1 MADVVGSGRKPR
13 MLWGSESLG
22 RFRAW
27 LADQPFF
34 EPDALTQILRSLILP
49 LTIFFII
56 CVAIAA
62 LLNSYVSYTT
72 TTTQWQRM
80 VGRLADMVQARYT
93 LDMMVAAETSDAVLA
108 VNARSAQTVL
118 ESIFPADGLVPGRVV
133 LVSGADDRIQAT
145 LPEGHAFTGLALT
158 DALGEAQPLTTFG
171 RRAGVMAMTLPN
183 GEEVL
188 ATVRHLDPP
197 MGAIAIIDPVIVVH
211 QRWQERSV
219 LVTTALLTAI
229 LVLLLLGGAFHW
241 QAYQLR
247 STDQRF
253 LAARRRFDTALQRG
267 RCGLWDWDVA
277 RGRIYWSASM
287 SALLG
292 HEAGDQVMSFGQL
305 ADRIH
310 PEDKA
315 ILAITDQLLAGD
327 VTSIDHTFRIRNAE
341 GRWMWLRARAEVSN
355 TASTDHGLSLVG
367 IAVDITEQ
375 KRLAAASEQADLRL
389 RDAIEAI
396 SESFVLWD
404 ADNRLVMCNHKFQEL
419 HRLDTDLIDAGTPYR
434 VIADA
439 SAQSIRAVPHTM
451 QTLAAGGRNF
461 EAELNDGR
469 WLSINERR
477 TKDGGFVSVGTDI
490 SGLKQ
495 HEAQLVASEQ
505 ALLATVADLRRSRQA
520 LEEQT
525 EKLVEL
531 ADRYA
536 AEKTRAELANHAK
549 SEFLANMSHELRTPL
564 NAIIGFSEIME
575 NGSFGP
581 LGSEKYTEYAQD
593 IMGSGRHLLD
603 LIDDILDM
611 SKIEAGCYQI
621 DFETLD
627 LSALLDECI
636 RTVAVKAETKDIT
649 LGNDIAPDLLIRGGR
664 RPMKQIVLNLL
675 SNAVKFTPEG
685 GTIRVRGRCL
695 GDSVNIV
702 IADSGIGIPANAMA
716 KIGRPFEQVENQMT
730 KSHQGSGLG
739 LAISRS
745 LAQIHG
751 GRLRVFS
758 REDRG
763 TIVCVRLHGSGCDD
777 LPEATPEEPDTARST
792 EPAEA

>member
-1 MADVVGSGRKPR
+1 MADVAGSGRNSR

-27 LADQPFF
+27 LADQPFV
-34 EPDALTQILRSLILP
+34 EPDALARNLRRLILP

-56 CVAIAA
+56 CVALAA
-62 LLNSYVSYTT
+62 VLNSYMSYTT
-72 TTTQWQRM
+72 TNSQWQRM
-80 VGRLADMVQARYT
+80 VSRLADMVQARYA
-93 LDMMVAAETSDAVLA
+93 LDMMVTAERSDAVSASTA
-108 VNARSAQTVL
+108 VNAQAVL
-118 ESIFPADGLVPGRVV
+118 EGLFPADGLVPGRVV
-133 LVSGADDRIQAT
+133 LVSDANDRIQAT
-145 LPEGHAFTGLALT
+145 LPDGHAFSGLTLT
-158 DALGEAQPLTTFG
+158 QALGDAQPLTTFG
-171 RRAGVMAMTLPN
+171 RRAGVITLTLPN
-183 GEEVL
+183 GEDVL
-188 ATVRHLDPP
+188 ATVRHLDRP
-197 MGAIAIIDPVIVVH
+197 MGAIAIVDPISIVH

-229 LVLLLLGGAFHW
+229 MVLLLLGGAFHW
-241 QAYQLR
+241 QTYQLR

-292 HEAGDQVMSFGQL
+292 HHTGDQVMSFGQL

-310 PEDKA
+310 PEDKS
-315 ILAITDQLLAGD
+315 ILSITDRLLSGD
-327 VTSIDHTFRIRNAE
+327 VRSIDHTFRIRNAE
-341 GRWMWLRARAEVSN
+341 GRWMWLRARAEVSDS
-355 TASTDHGLSLVG
+355 ASADQGLSLVG
-367 IAVDITEQ
+367 IAVDVTEQ

-404 ADNRLVMCNHKFQEL
+404 ADNRLVMCNRIFQEL
-419 HRLDTDLIDAGTPYR
+419 HRLDTELVEVGTPYR
-434 VIADA
+434 AIADA
-439 SAQSIRAVPHTM
+439 SAQSIKAVPETM
-451 QTLAAGGRNF
+451 QTLAAGGRSF
-461 EAELNDGR
+461 EAELTDGR
-469 WLSINERR
+469 WLSISERR
-477 TKDGGFVSVGTDI
+477 TKDGGFVSIGTDI

-495 HEAQLVASEQ
+495 HEARLVASER

-536 AEKTRAELANHAK
+536 AEKTRAELANQTK

-575 NGSFGP
+575 SGSFGP

-593 IMGSGRHLLD
+593 ISGSGRHLLD

-611 SKIEAGCYQI
+611 SKIEAGRYQI
-621 DFETLD
+621 EFEKLD

-636 RTVAVKAETKDIT
+636 RIVSVKAEPKEIT
-649 LGNDIAPDLLIRGGR
+649 LDNTIAPDLSVRGGR

-675 SNAVKFTPEG
+675 SNAVKFTPEN
-685 GTIRVRGRCL
+685 GTVRVRCRCV
-695 GDSVNIV
+695 GNGVNIV
-702 IADSGIGIPANAMA
+702 IADNGIGIPADAME
-716 KIGRPFEQVENQMT
+716 KLGRPFEQVENQLT

-745 LAQIHG
+745 LAQLHG

-758 REDRG
+758 KEDEG
-763 TIVCVRLHGSGCDD
+763 TIVCVRLRGSGCDHT
-777 LPEATPEEPDTARST
+777 LGATTA
-792 EPAEA
+792 EPADA

>member
-1 MADVVGSGRKPR
+1 MADIAGSGRKPR

-22 RFRAW
+22 RLRAW
-27 LADQPFF
+27 LADRSFV
-34 EPDALTQILRSLILP
+34 ERDALARNMRRLILP
-49 LTIFFII
+49 LTILFII
-56 CVAIAA
+56 GIAIAA
-62 LLNSYVSYTT
+62 ALNSYVAYTT

-93 LDMMVAAETSDAVLA
+93 LEMMVAAKTPDAASGSDAT
-108 VNARSAQTVL
+108 NAQTMI

-133 LVSGADDRIQAT
+133 LVSDAKDRIQAT
-145 LPEGHAFTGLALT
+145 LPEGHIFSGLTLT
-158 DALGEAQPLTTFG
+158 EALGDAQPLTTFG
-171 RRAGVMAMTLPN
+171 RRAGVINMTLPN
-183 GEEVL
+183 GEDVL
-188 ATVRHLDPP
+188 ATVRHLDAP
-197 MGAIAIIDPVIVVH
+197 MGAIAIIDPTSIIH
-211 QRWQERSV
+211 QRWEKRSAV
-219 LVTTALLTAI
+219 VTTALLSAI
-229 LVLLLLGGAFHW
+229 MVLLLLGGAFHW
-241 QAYQLR
+241 QTYQLL

-253 LAARRRFDTALQRG
+253 LAARRRFDTSLQRG

-310 PEDKA
+310 PEDKS
-315 ILAITDQLLAGD
+315 ILGITDRLLSGD
-327 VTSIDHTFRIRNAE
+327 VRSIDHTFRIRNAE

-355 TASTDHGLSLVG
+355 PAPSDQGLSLVG
-367 IAVDITEQ
+367 IAVDVTEQ

-404 ADNRLVMCNHKFQEL
+404 SDNRLVMCNNKFQEL
-419 HRLDTDLIDAGTPYR
+419 HRLDADFIEVGTPYR
-434 VIADA
+434 AIADA
-439 SAQSIRAVPHTM
+439 SARSIKAVPETM
-451 QTLAAGGRNF
+451 QTLAAGGRSF

-490 SGLKQ
+490 SGLKK
-495 HEAQLVASEQ
+495 HEARLIASER

-536 AEKTRAELANHAK
+536 AEKTRAELANQSK

-575 NGSFGP
+575 SGSFGP
-581 LGSEKYTEYAQD
+581 LGSEKYNEYAQD
-593 IMGSGRHLLD
+593 ISGSGRHLLD

-611 SKIEAGCYQI
+611 SKIEAGRYQI
-621 DFETLD
+621 EFESLD

-636 RTVAVKAETKDIT
+636 RIVSVKAEPKDIT
-649 LGNDIAPDLLIRGGR
+649 LENTIAPDIMVRGGR

-675 SNAVKFTPEG
+675 SNAVKFTPENG
-685 GTIRVRGRCL
+685 AVRVRCRCV
-695 GDSVNIV
+695 GDGINIV
-702 IADSGIGIPANAMA
+702 IADNGIGIPVDAME
-716 KIGRPFEQVENQMT
+716 KLGRPFEQVENQLT

-745 LAQIHG
+745 LARMHG

-758 REDRG
+758 KEEKG
-763 TIVCVRLHGSGCDD
+763 TIVCVRLRGAGYGLERDADSSKTAGETV
-777 LPEATPEEPDTARST
+777 EA
-792 EPAEA
+792 